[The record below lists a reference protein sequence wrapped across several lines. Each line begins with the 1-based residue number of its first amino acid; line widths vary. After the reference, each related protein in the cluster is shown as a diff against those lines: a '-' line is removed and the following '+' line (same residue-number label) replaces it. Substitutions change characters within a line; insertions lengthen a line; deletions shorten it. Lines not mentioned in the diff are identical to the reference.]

1 MTKKKKVGIDI
12 TGALSAFDN
21 EYVTEPK
28 AKFGV
33 KKGDKKLDVSLS
45 KPFSK
50 VSKDNLS
57 STIGATFTKE
67 GEDSS
72 LSLTGSKTGKAK
84 NVMFSFSKS
93 FDKGNEVKKGR
104 MFTAAEVRALDEA
117 KSAKN
122 YKKKDRIKSS
132 GDKERIELM
141 GTDLRKYTEGGM
153 CRGAGAAI
161 KGTKFKGVF

>member
-1 MTKKKKVGIDI
+1 MTKKKGIDI
-12 TGALSAFDN
+12 AGALSAFDN

-28 AKFGV
+28 AEFGV
-33 KKGDKKLDVSLS
+33 KKGNKKLDVSVS

-50 VSKDNLS
+50 VSKENLS
-57 STIGATFTKE
+57 STIGASFTKE
-67 GEDSS
+67 GKDSS

>member
-1 MTKKKKVGIDI
+1 MTKKKGIDI

-28 AKFGV
+28 AELGI
-33 KKGDKKLDVSLS
+33 KKGDKKLDVSVS

-50 VSKDNLS
+50 VSKENLS

-67 GEDSS
+67 GKDSL
-72 LSLTGSKTGKAK
+72 LSLTGSKTGKSK

-93 FDKGNEVKKGR
+93 FEKGKEVKKGR

>member
-1 MTKKKKVGIDI
+1 MTKKKKGIDL
-12 TGALSAFDN
+12 TGSLSAFDD
-21 EYVTEPK
+21 EYVTKPK
-28 AKFGV
+28 AEFGV
-33 KKGDKKLDVSLS
+33 KKGDKKLDVSVS

-50 VSKDNLS
+50 VSKENLS

-67 GEDSS
+67 GKDSL
-72 LSLTGSKTGKAK
+72 LSLTGSKTGKSK
-84 NVMFSFSKS
+84 NVMFKFSKS
-93 FDKGNEVKKGR
+93 FDKGKEVKKGR

-117 KSAKN
+117 KEKKN

-132 GDKERIELM
+132 GDKDRIKLM
-141 GTDLRKYTEGGM
+141 SYNLTGYTEGGM

>member
-1 MTKKKKVGIDI
+1 MTKKKGIDI
-12 TGALSAFDN
+12 AGALSAFDN

-28 AKFGV
+28 AEFGV
-33 KKGDKKLDVSLS
+33 KKGNKKLDVSVS

-50 VSKDNLS
+50 VSKENLS
-57 STIGATFTKE
+57 STIGASLTKE
-67 GEDSS
+67 GKDSS
-72 LSLTGSKTGKAK
+72 LSLTGSKTGKTK

-117 KSAKN
+117 KSSKN

-141 GTDLRKYTEGGM
+141 GTNLKKYTEGGM

>member
-1 MTKKKKVGIDI
+1 MTKKKGIDI
-12 TGALSAFDN
+12 TGALSAFDD
-21 EYVTEPK
+21 EYRTTPK
-28 AKFGV
+28 AELGI
-33 KKGDKKLDVSLS
+33 KKGDKKLDVNVS

-50 VSKDNLS
+50 VSKENLS

-67 GEDSS
+67 GKDSL
-72 LSLTGSKTGKAK
+72 LSLTGSKTGKSK
-84 NVMFSFSKS
+84 NIMFTFSKS
-93 FDKGNEVKKGR
+93 FEKGKEVKKGR

-141 GTDLRKYTEGGM
+141 GTNLKKFTDGGM

>member
-1 MTKKKKVGIDI
+1 MTKKKGIDI
-12 TGALSAFDN
+12 TGALSAFDD
-21 EYVTEPK
+21 EYRTTPK
-28 AKFGV
+28 AEFGL
-33 KKGDKKLDVSLS
+33 KKGDKKLDINVS

-50 VSKDNLS
+50 VSKENLS

-67 GEDSS
+67 GKDSL
-72 LSLTGSKTGKAK
+72 LSLTGSKTGKSK

-93 FDKGNEVKKGR
+93 FEKGKEVKKGR

>member
-1 MTKKKKVGIDI
+1 MGKKKGIDI
-12 TGALSAFDN
+12 TGALTAFDN

-28 AKFGV
+28 AELGI
-33 KKGDKKLDVSLS
+33 KKGDKKFDVNVS

-50 VSKDNLS
+50 VSKENLS

-67 GEDSS
+67 GKDSL
-72 LSLTGSKTGKAK
+72 LSLTGSKTGKSK
-84 NVMFSFSKS
+84 NVIFSFSKS
-93 FDKGNEVKKGR
+93 FEKGKEVKKGR

-141 GTDLRKYTEGGM
+141 GTNLRKYTKGGM

-161 KGTKFKGVF
+161 KGTSFKGIF

>member
-1 MTKKKKVGIDI
+1 MSKKKGIDI
-12 TGALSAFDN
+12 TGALTAFDN

-28 AKFGV
+28 AELGI
-33 KKGDKKLDVSLS
+33 KKGDKKFDVNVS

-50 VSKDNLS
+50 VSKENLS

-67 GEDSS
+67 GKDSS
-72 LSLTGSKTGKAK
+72 LKLTGSKTGKNK
-84 NVMFSFSKS
+84 ELIFSFSKS
-93 FDKGNEVKKGR
+93 FDKGDEVKKGR

-141 GTDLRKYTEGGM
+141 GTNLRKYTKGGM

-161 KGTKFKGVF
+161 KGTSFKGIF

>member
-1 MTKKKKVGIDI
+1 MTKKKGIDI
-12 TGALSAFDN
+12 TGALSAFDD
-21 EYVTEPK
+21 EYRTTPK
-28 AKFGV
+28 AELGI
-33 KKGDKKLDVSLS
+33 KKGDKKLDVSVS

-50 VSKDNLS
+50 VSKENLS

-67 GEDSS
+67 GKDS
-72 LSLTGSKTGKAK
+72 LLKLEGSKTGKTK

-93 FDKGNEVKKGR
+93 FEKGKEVKKGR

-117 KSAKN
+117 KEKKN

-132 GDKERIELM
+132 GDKDKIKLM
-141 GTDLRKYTEGGM
+141 SYNLTGYTEGGM

>member
-1 MTKKKKVGIDI
+1 MTKKKRGIDI
-12 TGALSAFDN
+12 TGGLSAFDN

-28 AKFGV
+28 AELGI
-33 KKGDKKLDVSLS
+33 KKGDKKLDVNVS

-50 VSKDNLS
+50 VSKENLS

-67 GEDSS
+67 GKDSL
-72 LSLTGSKTGKAK
+72 LSLTGSKTGKSK

-93 FDKGNEVKKGR
+93 FEKGKEVKKGR

-141 GTDLRKYTEGGM
+141 GTNLKKFTDGGM

>member
-1 MTKKKKVGIDI
+1 MTKKKKGIDL
-12 TGALSAFDN
+12 TGSLSAFDD
-21 EYVTEPK
+21 EYVTKPK
-28 AKFGV
+28 AEFGL
-33 KKGDKKLDVSLS
+33 KKGNKKFDVEIS

-50 VSKDNLS
+50 VSKENLS

-67 GEDSS
+67 GKDSL
-72 LSLTGSKTGKAK
+72 LSLTGSKTGKSK
-84 NVMFSFSKS
+84 NVMFKFSKS
-93 FDKGNEVKKGR
+93 FDKGKEVKKGR

-117 KSAKN
+117 KEKKN

-132 GDKERIELM
+132 GDKDRIKLM
-141 GTDLRKYTEGGM
+141 SYNLTGYTEGGM

>member
-1 MTKKKKVGIDI
+1 MTKKKKGIDL
-12 TGALSAFDN
+12 TGSLSAFDD
-21 EYVTEPK
+21 EYVTKPK
-28 AKFGV
+28 AEFGL
-33 KKGDKKLDVSLS
+33 KKGDKKLDVSVS

-50 VSKDNLS
+50 VSKENLS

-67 GEDSS
+67 GKDSL
-72 LSLTGSKTGKAK
+72 LSLTGSKTGKSK
-84 NVMFSFSKS
+84 NVMFKFSKS
-93 FDKGNEVKKGR
+93 FDKGKEVKKGR

-117 KSAKN
+117 KEKKN

-132 GDKERIELM
+132 GDKDRIKLM
-141 GTDLRKYTEGGM
+141 SYNLTGYTEGGM

>member
-1 MTKKKKVGIDI
+1 MTKKKKGIDL
-12 TGALSAFDN
+12 TGSLSAFDD
-21 EYVTEPK
+21 EYVTRPK
-28 AKFGV
+28 AEFGV
-33 KKGDKKLDVSLS
+33 KKGDKKLDVSVS

-50 VSKDNLS
+50 VSKENLS

-67 GEDSS
+67 GKDSL
-72 LSLTGSKTGKAK
+72 LSLTGSKTGKSK
-84 NVMFSFSKS
+84 NVMFKFSKS
-93 FDKGNEVKKGR
+93 FDKGKEVKKGR

-117 KSAKN
+117 KEKKN

-132 GDKERIELM
+132 GDKDRIKLM
-141 GTDLRKYTEGGM
+141 SYNLTGYTEGGM

>member
-1 MTKKKKVGIDI
+1 MTKKKGIDI

-28 AKFGV
+28 AQFGI
-33 KKGDKKLDVSLS
+33 KKGKKKLDVSVS

-50 VSKDNLS
+50 VSKENLS
-57 STIGATFTKE
+57 STIGASFTKE
-67 GEDSS
+67 GKDSL
-72 LSLTGSKTGKAK
+72 LSLTGSKTGKTK
-84 NVMFSFSKS
+84 EVMFSFSKS

-141 GTDLRKYTEGGM
+141 GTNLKKFTDCGM

>member
-1 MTKKKKVGIDI
+1 MTKKKGIDI

-28 AKFGV
+28 AQFGI
-33 KKGDKKLDVSLS
+33 KKGKKKLDVSVS

-50 VSKDNLS
+50 VSKENLS

-67 GEDSS
+67 GKDSL
-72 LSLTGSKTGKAK
+72 LSLTGSKTGKSK
-84 NVMFSFSKS
+84 NIMFSFSKS
-93 FDKGNEVKKGR
+93 FEKGKEVKKGR

-141 GTDLRKYTEGGM
+141 GTNLKKFTDGGM

>member
-1 MTKKKKVGIDI
+1 MTKKKRGIDI

-28 AKFGV
+28 AEFGV
-33 KKGDKKLDVSLS
+33 KKGDKKLDVSVS

-50 VSKDNLS
+50 VSKENLS

-67 GEDSS
+67 GKDSL
-72 LSLTGSKTGKAK
+72 LSLTGSKTGKSK

-141 GTDLRKYTEGGM
+141 GTNLKKFTDGGM